1 MPSEF
6 DWNNLRSFLA
16 VARYGRLTV
25 AAARLGSD
33 HTTIARRINALES
46 TLRTKLFDRSPQGY
60 ALTPQGTLLLPIAES
75 MESLSLRAQ
84 DAVGKTDLSIEGTV
98 RVGAPEGFGTCFL
111 AGKVGKL
118 CEKNP
123 GLVVQIVAGPNT
135 YSLAKR
141 EADIAIVLSQP
152 PQGRLVAR
160 KLTDF
165 HLGLYSSNAY
175 LANAP
180 PIHSVADLRRHR
192 FIGYIDDLIHA
203 PELDYLHQINSEI
216 VPLIESSNLIAQYKA
231 TLSGA
236 GICVLPN
243 FITKEYAGFVP
254 VLPETVRLTRSF
266 WMVTPMDLRDLVRI
280 RVVAKFIADEV
291 RASRDLFEHTG
302 ASRTRA
308 SDARAPAQM
317 DAYAAGSAAE

>member
-46 TLRTKLFDRSPQGY
+46 ALRTKLFDRSHQGY
-60 ALTPQGTLLLPIAES
+60 ALTSQGAQLLPLAES
-75 MESLSLRAQ
+75 MESLALKAQ
-84 DAVGKTDLSIEGTV
+84 DVVGEADLSIEGTV

-111 AGKVGKL
+111 AGRVAKL
-118 CEKNP
+118 CEKHP

-135 YSLAKR
+135 YSLSKR
-141 EADIAIVLSQP
+141 EADIAVVLSQP
-152 PQGRLVAR
+152 PEGRLVAR

-165 HLGLYSSNAY
+165 NLGLYSSRAY
-175 LANAP
+175 LDSAP
-180 PIHSVADLRRHR
+180 PIHSPADLTKHR

-216 VPLIESSNLIAQYKA
+216 VPQIESSNLIAQYKA

-243 FITKEYAGFVP
+243 FITKEYDGFVP

-280 RVVAKFIADEV
+280 RLVAKFIADEV

-302 ASRTRA
+302 ASRPKFDGRA
-308 SDARAPAQM
+308 SAAA
-317 DAYAAGSAAE
+317 DAYASGPAAG

>member
-33 HTTIARRINALES
+33 HTTIARRINSLEAA
-46 TLRTKLFDRSPQGY
+46 LRTKLFDRSPQGY
-60 ALTPQGTLLLPIAES
+60 ALTSAGAQLLPIAES
-75 MESLSLRAQ
+75 MESLSLKAQ
-84 DAVGKTDLSIEGTV
+84 DVVGEADLSIEGTV

-111 AGKVGKL
+111 AGRVAKL
-118 CEKNP
+118 CEKHP

-135 YSLAKR
+135 YSLSKR

-152 PQGRLVAR
+152 PEGRLVAR

-165 HLGLYSSNAY
+165 NLGLYSSRAY
-175 LANAP
+175 LENAA
-180 PIHSVADLRRHR
+180 PIHGPADLSRHR
-192 FIGYIDDLIHA
+192 FVGYIDDLIHA

-216 VPLIESSNLIAQYKA
+216 VPQVESSNLVAQYKA
-231 TLSGA
+231 TLAGA

-243 FITKEYAGFVP
+243 FITKEYGEFVP

-280 RVVAKFIADEV
+280 RLVAKFIADEV

-302 ASRTRA
+302 ASRPRF
-308 SDARAPAQM
+308 DGRAPPE
-317 DAYAAGSAAE
+317 AYAAGPAAE

>member
-33 HTTIARRINALES
+33 HTTIARRINNLEAA
-46 TLRTKLFDRSPQGY
+46 LRTKLFDRSPQGY
-60 ALTPQGTLLLPIAES
+60 ALTASGAQLLPIAES
-75 MESLSLRAQ
+75 MESLSLKAQ
-84 DAVGKTDLSIEGTV
+84 DVVGEADLSIEGTV
-98 RVGAPEGFGTCFL
+98 RIGAPEGFGSCFL
-111 AGKVGKL
+111 ARRVAKL
-118 CEKNP
+118 CEKHP

-135 YSLAKR
+135 YSLSKR

-152 PQGRLVAR
+152 PEGRLVAR

-165 HLGLYSSNAY
+165 NLGLYSSRAY
-175 LANAP
+175 LENAP
-180 PIHSVADLRRHR
+180 PIHGPADLSRHR
-192 FIGYIDDLIHA
+192 FVGYIDDLIHT

-216 VPLIESSNLIAQYKA
+216 VPQIESSNLIAQYKA
-231 TLSGA
+231 TLAGA

-243 FITKEYAGFVP
+243 LITKEYEEFVP

-266 WMVTPMDLRDLVRI
+266 WMVTPMDMRDLVRI
-280 RVVAKFIADEV
+280 RLVAKFIADEV
-291 RASRDLFEHTG
+291 RASRELFEHTG
-302 ASRTRA
+302 ASRPRF
-308 SDARAPAQM
+308 DGRAPPE
-317 DAYAAGSAAE
+317 AYAAGPAAE